1 MFFILVM
8 VHEVNDKLQTQI
20 DTDFLTTAT
29 HTNTLVKEIRE
40 EKIEEIEGKIKKST
54 VKKVKRTT

>member
-1 MFFILVM
+1 M